1 MTKQQMKV
9 IAQAEHEI
17 LPAPLLPGDQLLAV
31 QDAAPLQHT
40 PDIGIQIPDK
50 GIPPPAEVGVGSG
63 AKADIGPGEPIA
75 QVVPGLVPR
84 LCEVGDLILGKAR
97 PRQAAHRPQIAVGL
111 GVVVGEHL
119 PLLHSLGQGGA
130 LLHLQAIAG

>member
-1 MTKQQMKV
+1 M
-9 IAQAEHEI
+9 EH
-17 LPAPLLPGDQLLAV
+17 PLNVGV
-31 QDAAPLQHT
+31 
-40 PDIGIQIPDK
+40 QIPDK
-50 GIPPPAEVGVGSG
+50 GVTPAAKVGVGPRS
-63 AKADIGPGEPIA
+63 KADIGPGEPIA

-97 PRQAAHRPQIAVGL
+97 PLQAAHRPQIAVGL